1 MYKNTINTRF
11 SLIKG
16 KKLDQNLNRNYAESL
31 KKTGADR
38 RVIVKLFK
46 GWLTGKVTELIEIG
60 VVLFFVLG
68 VFVFPVVLFSFDLT
82 AGLIVFL
89 YMPFLYFWLGPWL
102 KRAQEWAGDVKK
114 KAARWIAEN

>member
-1 MYKNTINTRF
+1 M
-11 SLIKG
+11 
-16 KKLDQNLNRNYAESL
+16 
-31 KKTGADR
+31 
-38 RVIVKLFK
+38 IVKLFK

-68 VFVFPVVLFSFDLT
+68 VFVFPIVLFSFDLA

-102 KRAQEWAGDVKK
+102 KRAQKWAGDVKK
-114 KAARWIAEN
+114 KASRWIAEN